1 MKFGWKLMMRIALLR
16 LFVWLRMLNCRK
28 PWVLNLVAS
37 GFLLLAN
44 HANAYE
50 VDGSKWFRAKATFY
64 VSIPGLSATNISWNT
79 ATIEALNQWSDSTL
93 FDFTVVEENKDPCSD
108 DGFSSIDFTEDVCGS
123 EFGTNTL
130 AVALLYYEA
139 QELGPPNIIEGNI
152 VVNDAA
158 RYNIFDGPLVQPG
171 LVGNAVDFKRVVLHE
186 LGHVIGLGHEE
197 TVPAIM
203 APTVSDVFELQED
216 DIAGVEA
223 LYSGLSK
230 CEIKILAVGSS
241 KEQLDANDCTVSE
254 LTAGGTDDSFI
265 DLYRFDVDQTT
276 AFDFSVSAQSL
287 DAVLL
292 LATTELHY
300 LAVDSSSTQ
309 DCNST
314 LNRSLEPG
322 SYLLMV
328 NTYDQPIKTDCGV
341 SGDYVLTA
349 NFSTEAQLQLG
360 MPASLL
366 GSFSQASFIGGISAD
381 DGASFGNVFSPW
393 DSLDITAEI
402 TVDPVHV
409 GEMGFL
415 LVAAL
420 LPDQLLML
428 NEQNQFVDVSVSGSP
443 LAIYRRKLLAETEH
457 IDIVN
462 NLVPGTLGIFQLEAN
477 FVVGYGLEAN
487 PDEAYYHTTP
497 MNLIVETQAD
507 DGS

>member
-1 MKFGWKLMMRIALLR
+1 M
-16 LFVWLRMLNCRK
+16 VQ
-28 PWVLNLVAS
+28 
-37 GFLLLAN
+37 

-50 VDGSKWFRAKATFY
+50 VDGSKWFRAEASFY
-64 VSIPGLSATNISWNT
+64 VSIPGLSATDISWNT

-93 FDFTVVEENKDPCSD
+93 FDFTFVEEYRDPCSD
-108 DGFSSIDFTEDVCGS
+108 DGYSSIDFTEDLCGS

-130 AVALLYYEA
+130 AVALLRYEA
-139 QELGPPNIIEGNI
+139 QELGPPNIIEGDV

-158 RYNIFDGPLVQPG
+158 RYDIFDGSLIQFG
-171 LVGNAVDFKRVVLHE
+171 LVDNGVDFKRVVLHE

-197 TVPAIM
+197 TEPAIM

-216 DIAGVEA
+216 DIAGVKA
-223 LYSGLSK
+223 LYTGLSK
-230 CEIKILAVGSS
+230 CEIKMLAFGNSQ
-241 KEQLDANDCTVSE
+241 EQLNANDCTVSE
-254 LTAGGTDDSFI
+254 LTVGGTDDSFI

-276 AFDFSVSAQSL
+276 TFDFSVRAQSL

-292 LATTELHY
+292 LATNELQY
-300 LAVDSSSTQ
+300 LAVDSSSTK

-328 NTYDQPIKTDCGV
+328 NTYDQPIKADCGV
-341 SGDYVLTA
+341 SGDYILTA
-349 NFSTEAQLQLG
+349 NFRTEAQLQLG
-360 MPASLL
+360 TPTSLL
-366 GSFSQASFIGGISAD
+366 GSFSQASFTGGISAD

-402 TVDPVHV
+402 TVDPTHV
-409 GEMGFL
+409 GEKGFL

-428 NEQNQFVDVSVSGSP
+428 NEQNQFVDVSPAGST
-443 LAIYRRKLLAETEH
+443 LAIFRHKLLTETEQ

-462 NLVPGTLGIFQLEAN
+462 DLVPGTLGIFQLEAN
-477 FVVGYGLEAN
+477 IVVGYGLDAN
-487 PDEAYYHTTP
+487 PDEVYYHTTP
-497 MNLIVETQAD
+497 MNLIVGTQAG